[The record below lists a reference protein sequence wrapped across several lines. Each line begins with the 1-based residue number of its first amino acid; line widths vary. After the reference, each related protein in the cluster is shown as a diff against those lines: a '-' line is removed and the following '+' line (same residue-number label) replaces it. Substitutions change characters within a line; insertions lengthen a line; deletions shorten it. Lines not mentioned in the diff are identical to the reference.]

1 MLQNATLYQSSS
13 SEWGED
19 CGGLR
24 HGGRLGLQAR
34 PRGRVLLLQNWLLKP
49 QPEQSNVRV
58 MIIRNNIKTLLN
70 FPRKCLP
77 EFKVKNQTVTNCT
90 KEPLSI
96 DDVTRPCGLFMR
108 ELEFMKLWEE
118 KKNIVRG
125 NAKYYLMNID
135 DLSNKNES
143 PIEIDIQQ
151 VKSREIHQYNRY
163 IYI

>member
-1 MLQNATLYQSSS
+1 MQHCNFYPVPVSGEKIVGGCATVAGWGYRHDLGDESSFCRT
-13 SEWGED
+13 D
-19 CGGLR
+19 F
-24 HGGRLGLQAR
+24 
-34 PRGRVLLLQNWLLKP
+34 
-49 QPEQSNVRV
+49 SNLSPSKATWELWSLE
-58 MIIRNNIKTLLN
+58 KTFKYYLLN
-70 FPRKCLP
+70 FPSKCLP

-90 KEPLSI
+90 KEPLGI

-118 KKNIVRG
+118 KKNIDRG
-125 NAKYYLMNID
+125 DAKYYLMNID

-151 VKSREIHQYNRY
+151 VKSQEIHKYNRY

>member
-1 MLQNATLYQSSS
+1 
-13 SEWGED
+13 
-19 CGGLR
+19 
-24 HGGRLGLQAR
+24 
-34 PRGRVLLLQNWLLKP
+34 
-49 QPEQSNVRV
+49 
-58 MIIRNNIKTLLN
+58 MIIGNNIKTLLN
-70 FPRKCLP
+70 FSRKCLP

-118 KKNIVRG
+118 KKEIDRG
-125 NAKYYLMNID
+125 DAKYYLMNID

-151 VKSREIHQYNRY
+151 VKSQEIHQYNRY

>member
-1 MLQNATLYQSSS
+1 MGRRLWEAAPRWPAGATGTTSGTSPPSAELTSQTS
-13 SEWGED
+13 
-19 CGGLR
+19 
-24 HGGRLGLQAR
+24 AR
-34 PRGRVLLLQNWLLKP
+34 AKQRESYDHWKQYV
-49 QPEQSNVRV
+49 
-58 MIIRNNIKTLLN
+58 NIKTLFN
-70 FPRKCLP
+70 FSRKCLP

-118 KKNIVRG
+118 KKEIDRG
-125 NAKYYLMNID
+125 DAKYYLMNID